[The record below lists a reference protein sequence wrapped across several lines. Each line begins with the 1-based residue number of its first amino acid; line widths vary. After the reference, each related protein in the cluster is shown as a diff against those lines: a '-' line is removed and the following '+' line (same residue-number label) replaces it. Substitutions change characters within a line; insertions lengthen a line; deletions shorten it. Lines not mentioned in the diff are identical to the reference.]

1 MPLISN
7 VRRFEVAAE
16 ITCRAETEMHWRRT
30 SRSNRSTFGKMAV
43 TTKTIRK
50 SFLWLLIGIFVVG
63 IASAIVLW
71 SQIKHA
77 IQVAVSGHG
86 LGTYNTPWLVEF
98 NSIGALVLVA
108 SIGIVLL
115 VGAIFRI
122 RTYLEVKALERKYGV
137 LEPSA

>member
-1 MPLISN
+1 
-7 VRRFEVAAE
+7 
-16 ITCRAETEMHWRRT
+16 
-30 SRSNRSTFGKMAV
+30 MAV
-43 TTKTIRK
+43 TTKTVRK

-77 IQVAVSGHG
+77 IQVVVSGHG
-86 LGTYNTPWLVEF
+86 LDTYNTPWLVEF

-137 LEPSA
+137 RELSVPPDR